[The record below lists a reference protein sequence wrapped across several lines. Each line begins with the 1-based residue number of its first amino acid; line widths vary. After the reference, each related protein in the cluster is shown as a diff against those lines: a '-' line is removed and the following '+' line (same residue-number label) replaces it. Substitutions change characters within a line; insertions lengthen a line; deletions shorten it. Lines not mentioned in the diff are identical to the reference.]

1 MARNY
6 IELVKKAGSDSWE
19 LKPGFTSSS
28 SGNSAGSRS
37 ASVKE
42 GEFTMQSRIRDIYRT
57 PVGHD
62 ILDKMMLTF
71 GIPAQTLDNPLVGS
85 WKLSGLQKIAGRKLE
100 PAFFDVFL
108 KLVNQERE
116 LPGDERSAIVPAWWK
131 EAVFYQIYPR
141 TFYDTDGDG
150 IGDLKG
156 ILQKL
161 DYLKELGVDAL
172 WLSPVYDSPNDDN
185 GYDIRDYHK
194 IMAEFGTMEDFD
206 ELLEQVHARGMRLIM
221 DLVVNHTSDEHEWFQ
236 EALRDPESPK
246 RGYYFFRE
254 GEEDNLPNNWMS
266 FFSGPAWNYYPEQ
279 KQYAL
284 HLFSGKQM
292 DLNWDNPELR
302 KAVIAM
308 INWWLDKGVDGF
320 RTAMRRSESC

>member
-19 LKPGFTSSS
+19 LKPGFASSS

-42 GEFTMQSRIRDIYRT
+42 REFTMQSRIRDIYRT

-71 GIPAQTLDNPLVGS
+71 GIPTQTLDNPLVGS

-108 KLVNQERE
+108 KLVNQERD

-161 DYLKELGVDAL
+161 DYLKEMKVT
-172 WLSPVYDSPNDDN
+172 
-185 GYDIRDYHK
+185 
-194 IMAEFGTMEDFD
+194 F
-206 ELLEQVHARGMRLIM
+206 
-221 DLVVNHTSDEHEWFQ
+221 
-236 EALRDPESPK
+236 
-246 RGYYFFRE
+246 
-254 GEEDNLPNNWMS
+254 
-266 FFSGPAWNYYPEQ
+266 
-279 KQYAL
+279 
-284 HLFSGKQM
+284 
-292 DLNWDNPELR
+292 
-302 KAVIAM
+302 
-308 INWWLDKGVDGF
+308 
-320 RTAMRRSESC
+320 